1 LLLSFEI
8 VFFKLAVNSTRNWWF

>member
-8 VFFKLAVNSTRNWWF
+8 VFFKLAVNSTRNWWL